1 MKGSGSLIIKLEY
14 NTRSIQGARITIP
27 LLGIDEHIGKL
38 LQLDNIPAGTY
49 PGTLTLFR
57 PSGAEIKKP
66 FKAKIFPN
74 QQNNHEFNFNSVAND
89 VLIRPV
95 DSRNKTILFSEIKIE
110 NVDPNFRLV
119 RDEAGLACRLAPG
132 NYQAKL
138 ILPDMSVRSF
148 PLKIVEDSLVY
159 TLPVDQ
165 ESGSSRHEPRFHMS
179 VPVVYRTTDGR
190 WISTNSTDISSTG
203 ICLIKGPR
211 KITDK
216 ELYLR
221 LFVPISKVPV
231 ECYAKVRWMKEESAP
246 DSRMGLQL
254 LLPENTKTTL
264 GKWLVES
271 AGPQGTEPRARN

>member
-14 NTRSIQGARITIP
+14 NTKSIHGARITIP
-27 LLGIDEHIGKL
+27 LLGIDEHMGKL
-38 LQLDNIPAGTY
+38 LQLDHIPAGTY
-49 PGTLTLFR
+49 PGTLILYR
-57 PSGAEIKKP
+57 SSGAEIRKP
-66 FKAKIFPN
+66 IKAKIFPN
-74 QQNNHEFNFNSVAND
+74 QQNTYEFNFNSVAND

-119 RDEAGLACRLAPG
+119 RDEAGLPCRLAPG
-132 NYQAKL
+132 NYQVKL
-138 ILPDMSVRSF
+138 VLPDMTIKNF
-148 PLKIVEDSLVY
+148 PLKVVEDSLVY

-165 ESGSSRHEPRFHMS
+165 ETGSSRHEPRFHLS

-203 ICLIKGPR
+203 ICLIKGQR

-231 ECYAKVRWMKEESAP
+231 ECYAKVRWMKEDAAT
-246 DSRMGLQL
+246 DARMGLQL

-264 GKWLVES
+264 SKWLSEAS
-271 AGPQGTEPRARN
+271 ATRNSTRPSAN